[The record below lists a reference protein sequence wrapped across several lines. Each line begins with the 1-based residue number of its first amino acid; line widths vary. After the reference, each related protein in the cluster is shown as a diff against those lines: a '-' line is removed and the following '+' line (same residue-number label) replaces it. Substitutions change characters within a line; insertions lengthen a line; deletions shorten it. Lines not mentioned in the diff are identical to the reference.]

1 MKHSELELKYW
12 ETSELAVRSL
22 ELDIL
27 TAKEELERY
36 GYNLDEGA
44 IVNVIISDGFGKY
57 IPQVLFSRLGI
68 YTADDDYP
76 FEIGSEEEILAFD
89 ELLEEID
96 EELQELVEEYDLVP
110 AGFAV
115 HFGWNDGEIRTM
127 LYPIS

>member
-1 MKHSELELKYW
+1 MKEFRFWSREEKDIRGLQC
-12 ETSELAVRSL
+12 
-22 ELDIL
+22 DIL
-27 TAKEELERY
+27 TAKEELEMF
-36 GYNLDEGA
+36 GCSDEGA
-44 IVNVIISDGFGKY
+44 IVNIIVADGFGKY
-57 IPQVLFSRLGI
+57 IPQVLFTRLGI
-68 YTADDDYP
+68 YTEEDYP

-110 AGFAV
+110 AGFTV

>member
-1 MKHSELELKYW
+1 MKELRFWSREEKDIRGLQCDI
-12 ETSELAVRSL
+12 ELAK
-22 ELDIL
+22 D
-27 TAKEELERY
+27 ELERY

-44 IVNVIISDGFGKY
+44 IVNIIVADGFGRY

-68 YTADDDYP
+68 YTSDDDYP

-110 AGFAV
+110 AGFTV

>member
-1 MKHSELELKYW
+1 MKHFELELKYW

-27 TAKEELERY
+27 TAKEELERN
-36 GYNLDEGA
+36 GYSDEGA
-44 IVNVIISDGFGKY
+44 IVNIIVSDGFGRY
-57 IPQVLFSRLGI
+57 IPQVLFYRLGI
-68 YTADDDYP
+68 YTDDDYP

-89 ELLEEID
+89 KLLEEID

-110 AGFAV
+110 AGYTI

>member
-1 MKHSELELKYW
+1 MKELRFWSREEKDIRGLQSDIK
-12 ETSELAVRSL
+12 LAK
-22 ELDIL
+22 D
-27 TAKEELERY
+27 ELERY
-36 GYNLDEGA
+36 GCNEEGA
-44 IVNVIISDGFGKY
+44 IVNIIVSDGFGRY
-57 IPQVLFSRLGI
+57 IPQVLFYKLGI
-68 YTADDDYP
+68 YTDDDYP
-76 FEIGSEEEILAFD
+76 FEVGSEEEVLAFD

>member
-12 ETSELAVRSL
+12 ESSELAVRSL

-36 GYNLDEGA
+36 GCNLDEGA
-44 IVNVIISDGFGKY
+44 IVNIIVSDGFGKY
-57 IPQVLFSRLGI
+57 IPQVLFTRLGI
-68 YTADDDYP
+68 YTDDDYP

-96 EELQELVEEYDLVP
+96 EELQELVEEHDLVP
-110 AGFAV
+110 SGYAI
-115 HFGWNDGEIRTM
+115 HFGWSDGEIRTM
-127 LYPIS
+127 FYPTS

>member
-1 MKHSELELKYW
+1 MKEFKFWSREEK
-12 ETSELAVRSL
+12 
-22 ELDIL
+22 DIRGL
-27 TAKEELERY
+27 QRDIEVAKDELERN
-36 GYNLDEGA
+36 GCNLDEGA
-44 IVNVIISDGFGKY
+44 IVNIIVSDGFGKY
-57 IPQVLFSRLGI
+57 IPQILFSRLGI

-96 EELQELVEEYDLVP
+96 EELQELVEEHDLVP

-115 HFGWNDGEIRTM
+115 HFGWSDGEIRTM

>member
-1 MKHSELELKYW
+1 MKELRFWSREEK
-12 ETSELAVRSL
+12 
-22 ELDIL
+22 DIRGL
-27 TAKEELERY
+27 QRDIEVAKNELERY
-36 GYNLDEGA
+36 DCNDEGA
-44 IVNVIISDGFGKY
+44 IVNIIVSDGFGIY

-68 YTADDDYP
+68 YTEDDYP

-115 HFGWNDGEIRTM
+115 HFGWNDGEIRTI
-127 LYPIS
+127 LYAIS

>member
-1 MKHSELELKYW
+1 MKEFKFWSREEK
-12 ETSELAVRSL
+12 
-22 ELDIL
+22 DIRGL
-27 TAKEELERY
+27 QRDIEVAKDELERN
-36 GYNLDEGA
+36 GCNLDEGA
-44 IVNVIISDGFGKY
+44 IVNIIVSDGFGKY
-57 IPQVLFSRLGI
+57 IPQILFSRLGI

-96 EELQELVEEYDLVP
+96 EELQELVEKYDLVP

-115 HFGWNDGEIRTM
+115 HFGWSDGEIRTM

>member
-1 MKHSELELKYW
+1 MKELRFWSKEEKGIRDLQ
-12 ETSELAVRSL
+12 R
-22 ELDIL
+22 DIEV
-27 TAKEELERY
+27 AKNELERY
-36 GYNLDEGA
+36 GCNDEGA
-44 IVNVIISDGFGKY
+44 IVNIIVADGFGRY

-68 YTADDDYP
+68 YTSDDDYP

-110 AGFAV
+110 TGFTV

>member
-1 MKHSELELKYW
+1 MKELRFWSREEKVIRGLQRDIKVAKY
-12 ETSELAVRSL
+12 
-22 ELDIL
+22 
-27 TAKEELERY
+27 ELERY
-36 GYNLDEGA
+36 GCNDEGA
-44 IVNVIISDGFGKY
+44 IVDIVVSDGFGRY

-68 YTADDDYP
+68 YTEDNYP
-76 FEIGSEEEILAFD
+76 FEVGSEEEILAFD
-89 ELLEEID
+89 KLLEEID

>member
-1 MKHSELELKYW
+1 MKEFKFWSKEEK
-12 ETSELAVRSL
+12 
-22 ELDIL
+22 DIRGL
-27 TAKEELERY
+27 QSDIEVAKDELERY

-44 IVNVIISDGFGKY
+44 IVNVIVSDGFGKY

>member
-1 MKHSELELKYW
+1 MKHLELKYW

-36 GYNLDEGA
+36 GYSDEGA
-44 IVNVIISDGFGKY
+44 IVNIIVPDSAGRY
-57 IPQVLFSRLGI
+57 IPQELFLRLGI
-68 YTADDDYP
+68 YTEDDYP
-76 FEIGSEEEILAFD
+76 YEIGSEEEILAFD
-89 ELLEEID
+89 KLLEEID

-110 AGFAV
+110 AGFTV

>member
-1 MKHSELELKYW
+1 MKHLELKYW

-36 GYNLDEGA
+36 GCNDEGV
-44 IVNVIISDGFGKY
+44 IVNIIVSDGFGRY
-57 IPQVLFSRLGI
+57 IPQILFSRLGI
-68 YTADDDYP
+68 YTDDDYP
-76 FEIGSEEEILAFD
+76 FEIGSEEETLAFD

-96 EELQELVEEYDLVP
+96 EELQELVEEHDLVP

-115 HFGWNDGEIRTM
+115 HFGWSDGEIRTM

>member
-1 MKHSELELKYW
+1 MKHFELELKYW

-27 TAKEELERY
+27 TAKEELERN
-36 GYNLDEGA
+36 GCNLDEGA
-44 IVNVIISDGFGKY
+44 IVNIIVPDSAGKY
-57 IPQVLFSRLGI
+57 IPQELFLRLGI
-68 YTADDDYP
+68 YTEEDYP
-76 FEIGSEEEILAFD
+76 FEVGSEEEILAFD
-89 ELLEEID
+89 TLLEEID

-110 AGFAV
+110 AGYTI

>member
-1 MKHSELELKYW
+1 MKELRFWSKEEKGIRDLQ
-12 ETSELAVRSL
+12 R
-22 ELDIL
+22 DIEV
-27 TAKEELERY
+27 AKNELERY
-36 GYNLDEGA
+36 GCNDEGA
-44 IVNVIISDGFGKY
+44 IVNIIVSDGFGKY
-57 IPQVLFSRLGI
+57 IPQVLFTRLGI
-68 YTADDDYP
+68 YTDDDYP

-96 EELQELVEEYDLVP
+96 EELQELVEEYNLVP

>member
-1 MKHSELELKYW
+1 MKELRFWSREEK
-12 ETSELAVRSL
+12 
-22 ELDIL
+22 DIRGL
-27 TAKEELERY
+27 QRDIEVARYELERY
-36 GYNLDEGA
+36 GYNDEGA
-44 IVNVIISDGFGKY
+44 IVNIIVSDGFGKY

-68 YTADDDYP
+68 YTSDDDYP

-96 EELQELVEEYDLVP
+96 EELQELVEECDLVP
-110 AGFAV
+110 AGFTV

>member
-1 MKHSELELKYW
+1 MKHFELELKYW

-27 TAKEELERY
+27 TAKEELEKSGR
-36 GYNLDEGA
+36 NLDEGA
-44 IVNVIISDGFGKY
+44 IVNIIVADGFGRY

-68 YTADDDYP
+68 YTEDDYP
-76 FEIGSEEEILAFD
+76 YEIGSEEEILAFD
-89 ELLEEID
+89 KLLEEID
-96 EELQELVEEYDLVP
+96 EELQELVEKYDLVP
-110 AGFAV
+110 AGYAI